1 MLSRGNSRECS
12 YGGEND
18 EGLLRGNFLII
29 MLGQLLTHERLI
41 LADYKITVWPVVLLS
56 DYRFVFK
63 YW

>member
-1 MLSRGNSRECS
+1 MNALM
-12 YGGEND
+12 GGGGND

-41 LADYKITVWPVVLLS
+41 LADYKITVWPAVLLS

-63 YW
+63 Y

>member
-1 MLSRGNSRECS
+1 MNALM
-12 YGGEND
+12 GGGDD

-41 LADYKITVWPVVLLS
+41 LADYKITVWPAVLLS

-63 YW
+63 Y